1 MHTMVVH
8 MLIDPSRAEA
18 VARHLRE
25 DIVGWARQQKG
36 FVSGQW
42 LLDPGSK
49 QGLGVVVFS
58 SEAAAT
64 DAAGGPRGFPRD
76 DARGWNIEDVTVYE
90 QVASA

>member
-8 MLIDPSRAEA
+8 MSIDPSRAEV
-18 VARHLRE
+18 VAGHLRA
-25 DIVGWARQQKG
+25 DIVGWARQQSG

-42 LLDPGSK
+42 LLDPASK

-64 DAAGGPRGFPRD
+64 VAARAPRGFPRD

-90 QVASA
+90 QVASG